1 MATLTLTFTLELD
14 GGGLQT
20 ERITPDSIS
29 LTVGGKH
36 LRQTVAI
43 TSDFQA
49 LLVGD
54 IAPRRWFFYNP
65 TGSGSNAIL
74 SMGSEDDVTLAPGE
88 YAWIP
93 SMREIL
99 ARSASASGS
108 LMYAV
113 MEA

>member
-36 LRQTVAI
+36 LRQTV
-43 TSDFQA
+43 TLTGDFQT
-49 LLVGD
+49 LTVGD
-54 IAPRRWFFYNP
+54 IVPRRWFFYNP
-65 TGSGSNAIL
+65 TGSGANAIV
-74 SMGSEDDVTLAPGE
+74 SMGSDDDVTLAPGE

-93 SMREIL
+93 SSKEIL
-99 ARSASASGS
+99 ARSASSSGS